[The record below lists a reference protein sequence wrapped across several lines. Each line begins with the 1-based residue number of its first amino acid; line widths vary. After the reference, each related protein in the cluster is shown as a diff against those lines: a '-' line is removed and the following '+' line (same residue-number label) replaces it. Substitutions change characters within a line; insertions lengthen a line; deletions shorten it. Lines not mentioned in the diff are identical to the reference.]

1 MVERKDKKIWL
12 LTMISLQRLHLDLNS
27 LKLLI
32 VDPVNSYLS
41 KIFCG
46 QVAKTPV
53 KEKMFSQIANYPS
66 VFLSV
71 ETREVSGQTALSFAK
86 S

>member
-1 MVERKDKKIWL
+1 
-12 LTMISLQRLHLDLNS
+12 MISLQRLTLTFRSKFPKALS
-27 LKLLI
+27 

-41 KIFCG
+41 NIFCG

-66 VFLSV
+66 VFLYV
-71 ETREVSGQTALSFAK
+71 ETREVGCVDTVG
-86 S
+86 